1 MWNIFKVSNKETR
14 KTSFKFSLNSSESPR
29 FSDDF
34 RRNWNNAVPVSLLM
48 TLFLLCLTC
57 VSMIDFEL
65 VKVCWYKPEKS
76 SWSIFVFNILLDDQ
90 YRSDQY
96 DQVYLSWCSIVMY
109 SKVRQNFFQVVR
121 EGISLMIW
129 VVFKKI

>member
-1 MWNIFKVSNKETR
+1 
-14 KTSFKFSLNSSESPR
+14 
-29 FSDDF
+29 
-34 RRNWNNAVPVSLLM
+34 
-48 TLFLLCLTC
+48 
-57 VSMIDFEL
+57 MIDFEL
-65 VKVCWYKPEKS
+65 AKVCWYKPEKS
-76 SWSIFVFNILLDDQ
+76 SWFIFVFNILLDDQ